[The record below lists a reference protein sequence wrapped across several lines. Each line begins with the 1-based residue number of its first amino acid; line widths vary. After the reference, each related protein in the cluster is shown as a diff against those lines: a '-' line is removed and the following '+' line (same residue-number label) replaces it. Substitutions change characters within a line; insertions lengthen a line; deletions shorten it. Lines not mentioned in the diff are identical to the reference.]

1 MKNIARYMVAIA
13 AWGCAATAAAE
24 IPAGYYSSL
33 DGKAEGELKTA
44 IFNRIH
50 DFRTVS
56 SYSNLPQYFRVTD
69 VHPESNRWWDMYSD
83 IPLYAPSFSGLNR
96 AHSFPKS
103 WWKQNGSVDY
113 TSAYVDLYHLYPSE
127 AAANMAKS
135 NYPLGEVDT
144 SSPVQFDNGMTRVG
158 YPVQGQG
165 GGSTKVFEPD
175 DEYKGDF
182 ARTYFY
188 MATCYQNLNWAVTYM
203 VNNNVYP
210 TLNAWSV
217 RLLMNW
223 HHADPVS
230 QKELDRNEAVYS
242 FQGNR
247 NPFIDYPELADYL
260 WGDLAG
266 QAFHPGTSPDPVGDA
281 ELTSPDNGTVLEFG
295 QVAEGSTATAR
306 LFFQGNNVRKALS
319 LSVYRGDKTMF
330 SLPVTSVSASEV
342 NSEAG
347 KWITVTYKPTA
358 LGSHTA
364 RLLISGTGPDGNG
377 TRGVE
382 LRGECLPVPVLSAPV
397 ALPAS
402 NVTATSYMAH
412 WSIPEGEVADY
423 YIVTRTRYNAG
434 LPTVETV
441 LAEASGELMEDFDL
455 SDSESYTVRSV
466 RLGVQSPE
474 SNVVFVNHS
483 GIADATADVPLEV
496 LTEPGLLAVRCAAPV
511 ALLRVF
517 DVTGREVARAEDA
530 PAGITEFYLPAGVYI
545 VAAGSGTAPVKVT
558 VQ

>member
-1 MKNIARYMVAIA
+1 MKNISRYILAMA
-13 AWGCAATAAAE
+13 AWGCAAGATAE

-69 VHPESNRWWDMYSD
+69 VYPESSRWWDMYSD

-96 AHSFPKS
+96 EHSFPKS

-127 AAANMAKS
+127 AKANMAKS
-135 NYPLGEVDT
+135 NYPLGEVDM
-144 SSPVQFDNGMTRVG
+144 SAPVQFDNGMTRVG

-188 MATCYQNLNWAVTYM
+188 MATCYQNLTWAVNYM
-203 VNNNVYP
+203 VSNNVYP

-217 RLLMNW
+217 RLLMDW

-266 QAFHPGTSPDPVGDA
+266 QAFHPGTSPEPVGDA
-281 ELTSPDNGTVLEFG
+281 ELMSPDNGSVLEFG

-306 LFFQGNNVRKALS
+306 LFFQGNNVRKALTVT
-319 LSVYRGDKTMF
+319 VYRGDKSMF
-330 SLPVTSVSASEV
+330 SLPVTTVSAADV

-347 KWITVTYKPTA
+347 KWLTVTYRPTE

-382 LRGECLPVPVLSAPV
+382 LRGECLPVPVLTAPT

-402 NVTATSYMAH
+402 NITTDSYMAN

-423 YIVTRTRYNAG
+423 FIVTRTRYNAG

-441 LAEASGELMEDFDL
+441 LAEASGELMEEFDL
-455 SDSESYTVRSV
+455 SDSESYSVRSV
-466 RLGVQSPE
+466 RLGVESPE
-474 SNVVFVNHS
+474 SNVVFVDHS
-483 GIADATADVPLEV
+483 GITDAVAPAPVEV
-496 LTEPGLLAVRCAAPV
+496 LTEAGLIAVRCPMAGTTV
-511 ALLRVF
+511 RVF
-517 DVTGREVARAEDA
+517 DVAGREVARADNA
-530 PAGITEFYLPAGVYI
+530 PAGITEFFVPAGVYI
-545 VAAGSGTAPVKVT
+545 VSAEGSAPVKVT
-558 VQ
+558 VR